1 MNTDKRE
8 LAFAANAEE
17 LRWFFSDSSGEMGMR
32 SNYPSMILRIHYG
45 RSLRD
50 GSPVSEIDEHAL
62 DAAYRARR
70 IQRTLEAAGSLVS
83 AMLWFTYGWE
93 APAALRK
100 AYQELAG
107 LVFNSPVSYVAFRR
121 SGTSRTFGDWL
132 ARLPKRGRD
141 DKEAQKI
148 LDRIN
153 VSAHNQLL
161 QAQQCYREAKRLVAF
176 DA

>member
-1 MNTDKRE
+1 MHAERKE
-8 LAFAANAEE
+8 ALFAANAED
-17 LRWFFSDSSGEMGMR
+17 LRWYFSESSGEMGMR

-45 RSLRD
+45 RSLQM
-50 GSPVSEIDEHAL
+50 GSPICEIDEHLL

-93 APAALRK
+93 APAPLRK
-100 AYQELAG
+100 AYAELAG
-107 LVFNSPVSYVAFRR
+107 LVFHSPLAFLAYKL
-121 SGTSRTFGDWL
+121 SGTTRPLGDWL
-132 ARLPKRGRD
+132 ARLPRRAKD
-141 DKEAQKI
+141 DEEVRRT

-161 QAQQCYREAKRLVAF
+161 QAQQHYREAKRLVAF